1 LSLDFFFRLFSFLIY
16 KINVRPRFLL
26 FQEQETFR
34 GLAQDVVNRSVEVM
48 KVASTKVAKL
58 RAAGKES
65 KCQVYVDACRRAYVA
80 VRKII

>member
-1 LSLDFFFRLFSFLIY
+1 M
-16 KINVRPRFLL
+16 
-26 FQEQETFR
+26 
-34 GLAQDVVNRSVEVM
+34 VNRSVEVM

-58 RAAGKES
+58 RAAGKEN